1 MYFPFFI
8 LHDWGKRFAEAR
20 SSHYTVLPK
29 DNTIILGTAG
39 LGNTIPAVFLR
50 LGRGKAKR
58 RMAENGENV
67 QFCKRK
73 LYKMTR
79 TSFGETQQKNTCQ
92 PMRIL

>member
-50 LGRGKAKR
+50 LGQA
-58 RMAENGENV
+58 
-67 QFCKRK
+67 
-73 LYKMTR
+73 
-79 TSFGETQQKNTCQ
+79 
-92 PMRIL
+92 